1 MTIRMKPDMSAA
13 MAALAALAMGGAT
26 LYAPAAQAEDSPEP
40 PRAEDAAT
48 ADSTDSG
55 AAGLSGNLYFTDEN
69 GNPRNP
75 TAAEL
80 IAAGESFE
88 KDLARLAGKHK
99 GKPNVRTEPS
109 GAVAATVATSQ
120 LVFLTATVNEDGT
133 VTLGH
138 SAVDADGNVVAQPV
152 NDLPE
157 M

>member
-1 MTIRMKPDMSAA
+1 MTIRMKPDRSAA
-13 MAALAALAMGGAT
+13 IAALAALAMGSAT

-48 ADSTDSG
+48 TDATNS
-55 AAGLSGNLYFTDEN
+55 GLSGNLYFTDEN

-138 SAVDADGNVVAQPV
+138 AALDADGNVVAQPV

-157 M
+157 K

>member
-1 MTIRMKPDMSAA
+1 MSIRMKPDRSAA
-13 MAALAALAMGGAT
+13 MAALAALAMGNAT
-26 LYAPAAQAEDSPEP
+26 LYAPAALAEESPEP

-48 ADSTDSG
+48 ADSTDS
-55 AAGLSGNLYFTDEN
+55 GLSGNLYFTDEN

-99 GKPNVRTEPS
+99 GKLNVRTEPS